1 MTEHKLEMQ
10 QLSQIYHEETELTFR
25 EIINR
30 RDELIKYDRQDTQER
45 FIEEL

>member
-10 QLSQIYHEETELTFR
+10 QLSQIYADETELTFR

-30 RDELIKYDRQDTQER
+30 RDELIKSQR
-45 FIEEL
+45 